1 MKCYKYNVLTIPK
14 GDEMSDAQVEE
25 ILSGSTHHG
34 DIEVVVLQDSKTYH
48 QTMKVCVKDE

>member
-34 DIEVVVLQDSKTYH
+34 DIKVIVLQDSQTYY
-48 QTMKVCVKDE
+48 QTLKVCVRD